1 MSIVCFDLQACL
13 SVLWY
18 TCTLTIDVARIREPH
33 ASNIGPMGVR
43 PLDACSLALVVVQWD
58 LTSGD
63 KYLLSIRD
71 TLIGANL
78 AKVRSLCRSQDQ
90 EEMTRLHVAGP

>member
-1 MSIVCFDLQACL
+1 MSIVSFDLQACL

-18 TCTLTIDVARIREPH
+18 TCTLAIDAAQIREPH

-43 PLDACSLALVVVQWD
+43 PLDTRSLAFVVVQWD
-58 LTSGD
+58 RTSGD
-63 KYLLSIRD
+63 KYPVSIRSE
-71 TLIGANL
+71 TVNL
-78 AKVRSLCRSQDQ
+78 AKVRLFCHSQDQ

>member
-1 MSIVCFDLQACL
+1 MSSVVSLYLQACL
-13 SVLWY
+13 SVLWC
-18 TCTLTIDVARIREPH
+18 TCTLAIDVAQSREPH

-63 KYLLSIRD
+63 KYPLSIRD
-71 TLIGANL
+71 RLSGASL
-78 AKVRSLCRSQDQ
+78 AKVR
-90 EEMTRLHVAGP
+90 